1 MCDWEI
7 VDLFVTNDTQE
18 ANEKKEEDWQ
28 GAVWSVEVHDIAEQN
43 NGRITTVSVN
53 SGGTDA
59 SRTAGTYT
67 SVSGTTSSGTGQG
80 ALFNITVTAGGS
92 IIANNITIVNPG
104 ILYTTSST
112 ITIAAS
118 TFGSTTNLV
127 LGVGNVTDASPL
139 NKTAA
144 FVANWQ
150 TSWVMTCDKTLPM
163 KGLEVGDTVRIGTSE
178 AGHTNHRVVLEKRK
192 IDVIYS
198 GINNTGG
205 AETQFAHGNLQM
217 ITGTKAEID
226 NPSAASGTT
235 DSHFT
240 FTQLVRPTGSAT
252 GPYVV
257 SARESGSAFGN
268 YHGPDVVTTPKDFG
282 YEADHT
288 SDGVTGGLDVS
299 ADPIYAYRI
308 NARVNATDPP
318 VQFNFRH
325 LSTLANTHT
334 QSKQLLDKRH
344 LLQLNTDWA
353 YQDQKGDK
361 NELQVYYGSGTDG
374 TTTPASGY
382 GGVTT
387 TLTSTI
393 TQSSSILSVSS
404 TTGFDVGDEILIE
417 SEQMKITAI
426 GAGTLTVSRPS
437 TTPGTHGNNS
447 TIYLLASTPDTT
459 QFVLGGVTGFT
470 ANKNMK
476 IGSEL
481 MSIVAVNDPIVT
493 VKRAQFGSIAV
504 VHSLGSTATPFNN
517 TKVTLTTDGFMLRR
531 KQLPQPLFRTRRYT
545 DSPSKS
551 LQVDLDTGMKAM
563 KWLKL
568 MAYSMYGKQRVGVAD
583 THEYGHQDWVA
594 MSIDQING
602 KIISNNPYAQNA
614 FYVLHGGTAT
624 EDEMGTIEI
633 HERSDTALVTHEFQP
648 EQALKQLNFRFTNRE
663 GEPSKFNRIHLW
675 FKACVKRS

>member
-28 GAVWSVEVHDIAEQN
+28 GAVWSVEVHDIAE
-43 NGRITTVSVN
+43 RVS
-53 SGGTDA
+53 
-59 SRTAGTYT
+59 AGN
-67 SVSGTTSSGTGQG
+67 GTT
-80 ALFNITVTAGGS
+80 I
-92 IIANNITIVNPG
+92 
-104 ILYTTSST
+104 
-112 ITIAAS
+112 
-118 TFGSTTNLV
+118 
-127 LGVGNVTDASPL
+127 
-139 NKTAA
+139 KTAA
-144 FVANWQ
+144 FVANWE
-150 TSWVMTCDKTLPM
+150 TNWVMTCDKTWPM

-217 ITGTKAEID
+217 ITDTKATID
-226 NPSAASGTT
+226 NPSTGSGAT

-240 FTQLVRPTGSAT
+240 FTPLVRPTGGAT

-257 SARESGSAFGN
+257 SARESGSTFGN
-268 YHGPDVVTTPKDFG
+268 YHGPDVVTTPKNFG

-288 SDGVTGGLDVS
+288 SNGVTGGLDVS
-299 ADPIYAYRI
+299 ADSIYAYRI

-325 LSTLANTHT
+325 LSTLANTHV

-353 YQDQKGDK
+353 YQDQKGDR
-361 NELQVYYGSGTDG
+361 TDVQL
-374 TTTPASGY
+374 Y
-382 GGVTT
+382 
-387 TLTSTI
+387 I
-393 TQSSSILSVSS
+393 H
-404 TTGFDVGDEILIE
+404 D
-417 SEQMKITAI
+417 
-426 GAGTLTVSRPS
+426 
-437 TTPGTHGNNS
+437 
-447 TIYLLASTPDTT
+447 ASTD
-459 QFVLGGVTGFT
+459 
-470 ANKNMK
+470 
-476 IGSEL
+476 
-481 MSIVAVNDPIVT
+481 
-493 VKRAQFGSIAV
+493 
-504 VHSLGSTATPFNN
+504 
-517 TKVTLTTDGFMLRR
+517 KVTLTTDGFMLRR

>member
-28 GAVWSVEVHDIAEQN
+28 GAVWSVEVHDIAEDNNPAATSANQN
-43 NGRITTVSVN
+43 T
-53 SGGTDA
+53 
-59 SRTAGTYT
+59 
-67 SVSGTTSSGTGQG
+67 GTT
-80 ALFNITVTAGGS
+80 I
-92 IIANNITIVNPG
+92 
-104 ILYTTSST
+104 
-112 ITIAAS
+112 
-118 TFGSTTNLV
+118 
-127 LGVGNVTDASPL
+127 
-139 NKTAA
+139 KTAA
-144 FVANWQ
+144 FVANWE
-150 TSWVMTCDKTLPM
+150 TNWVMTCDKTWPM

-198 GINNTGG
+198 GINKTGSD
-205 AETQFAHGNLQM
+205 TRFAHGDLKM
-217 ITGTKAEID
+217 ITGTKAEISMGD
-226 NPSAASGTT
+226 HSTGTT
-235 DSHFT
+235 DSHFI
-240 FTQLVRPTGSAT
+240 FTTLDRPSAT
-252 GPYVV
+252 NVDLPFQA
-257 SARESGSAFGN
+257 SARKNGSTFGN
-268 YHGPDVVTTPKDFG
+268 YHGPDVVTTPRNFG
-282 YEADHT
+282 FDTNHSAMIDPT
-288 SDGVTGGLDVS
+288 DGLDVR

-308 NARVNATDPP
+308 NARMNATDPP
-318 VQFNFRH
+318 IQFNYRH
-325 LSTLANTHT
+325 IDNLPTTYK
-334 QSKQLLDKRH
+334 QSQALLDNRH

-353 YQDQKGDK
+353 YQDQKGDRT
-361 NELQVYYGSGTDG
+361 NVQFYFVSGT
-374 TTTPASGY
+374 
-382 GGVTT
+382 
-387 TLTSTI
+387 
-393 TQSSSILSVSS
+393 
-404 TTGFDVGDEILIE
+404 
-417 SEQMKITAI
+417 
-426 GAGTLTVSRPS
+426 
-437 TTPGTHGNNS
+437 N
-447 TIYLLASTPDTT
+447 
-459 QFVLGGVTGFT
+459 
-470 ANKNMK
+470 
-476 IGSEL
+476 
-481 MSIVAVNDPIVT
+481 
-493 VKRAQFGSIAV
+493 
-504 VHSLGSTATPFNN
+504 
-517 TKVTLTTDGFMLRR
+517 KVTLTEDGFMLRR
-531 KQLPQPLFRTRRYT
+531 KQLPQPLYRTRRYT